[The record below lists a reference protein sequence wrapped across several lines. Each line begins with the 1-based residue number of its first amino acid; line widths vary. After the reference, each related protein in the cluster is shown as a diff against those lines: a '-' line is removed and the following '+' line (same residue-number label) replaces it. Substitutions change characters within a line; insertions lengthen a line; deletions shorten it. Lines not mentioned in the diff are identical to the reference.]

1 LQRCGVLQKRLA
13 YNRNPSKFK
22 MRAAFFDVDGTL
34 TVARVWRGM
43 MEYFKRHNQRRMTHL
58 AFLATHYPLYFIRRL
73 GLISESNFRR
83 PWAAHLAWYLRGMT
97 AQETQEIWQWVTETF
112 LQNGGALLRGGHVD
126 TYWRMDS
133 RALLENHL
141 RAGDP
146 VVLVSSGPQPLIQQ
160 IGLEL
165 GTEHAIGTS
174 LETRDGLF
182 TGRSLQ
188 PICIDAYKAR
198 MAREYLQSKGFQ
210 VDYSK
215 SYTYADSTSDLHLL
229 EMVGHPVA
237 VHPDET
243 LRAIASQRGWRII
256 PA

>member
-1 LQRCGVLQKRLA
+1 
-13 YNRNPSKFK
+13 

-43 MEYFKRHNQRRMTHL
+43 MEYFKQRNLRRKIHY

-97 AQETQEIWQWVTETF
+97 AEEAQQIWGWVAGEF
-112 LQNGGALLRGGHVD
+112 LQNGGALLRGGYVE
-126 TYWRMDS
+126 TYWRMDM
-133 RALLENHL
+133 RALLANHL
-141 RAGDP
+141 QAGDA

-165 GTEHAIGTS
+165 GTEHAIGTH
-174 LETRDGLF
+174 LEMRSGFF
-182 TGRSLQ
+182 TGRSLE
-188 PICIDAYKAR
+188 PICIDAYKAS
-198 MAREYLQSKGFQ
+198 MAREYLKDRNLQI
-210 VDYSK
+210 DYSK

-229 EMVGHPVA
+229 EMVRHPVA
-237 VHPDET
+237 VHPEDG

-256 PA
+256 PE